1 MARKKNVQIYRY
13 KCTITE
19 EEYKTTR
26 KAPNPEELI
35 SVASFYE
42 LNPEE
47 DDRPEHVKKE
57 LGVIKE

>member
-1 MARKKNVQIYRY
+1 MARKKNIQIYRY

-47 DDRPEHVKKE
+47 DDRPEHIKKE
-57 LGVIKE
+57 LGVTEE

>member
-47 DDRPEHVKKE
+47 DDRPEHIKKE
-57 LGVIKE
+57 LGVIEE